1 MGPGARENSKLC
13 GRMLKSAWRYRHFIL
28 SAIKADIRGRFANS
42 RIGGVWLFV
51 QPLVQVAI
59 FATVL
64 TSVLSSRLPGVDN
77 KYAYVVYL
85 LAGTSAWSLF
95 SETLSRC
102 INVFVDQAGLL
113 KKIAFPRICLPL
125 VVIGGAMVNFLVLL
139 SITIAFLLVIGAFPG
154 VAILWV
160 FPLSIIV
167 IGLAAGLGIFLGVLN
182 VFMRDIGQAAGV
194 FLNLWFWVTP
204 IVYPVNIVPQSIAHL
219 FHLNPMLPVIVGF
232 HDIFLAGESPNWIE
246 LAPVTIFAV
255 GSLALAYAVF
265 KRAGPDM
272 VDVL

>member
-1 MGPGARENSKLC
+1 MF
-13 GRMLKSAWRYRHFIL
+13 KSAWRYRHFII
-28 SAIKADIRGRFANS
+28 SAIKSDIRTRFANS

-64 TSVLSSRLPGVDN
+64 TSVLSSKLPGVDN

-85 LAGTSAWSLF
+85 LAGMSAWALF

-102 INVFVDQAGLL
+102 IGVFVDSGNLL
-113 KKIAFPRICLPL
+113 KKISFPRICLPL
-125 VVIGGAMVNFLVLL
+125 VVIGVALVNFSILFGISVALL
-139 SITIAFLLVIGAFPG
+139 IAIGAFPG
-154 VAILWV
+154 IAILGV
-160 FPLSIIV
+160 IPLALILV
-167 IGLAAGLGIFLGVLN
+167 GLAAGLGIFLGVLN

-194 FLNLWFWVTP
+194 LLNLWFWVTP
-204 IVYPVNIVPQSIAHL
+204 IVYPITIVPPRFAAI
-219 FHLNPMLPVIVGF
+219 FHLNPVLPIVTGF
-232 HDIFLAGESPNWIE
+232 HEIFLTGQFPDWSRLVPVAM
-246 LAPVTIFAV
+246 LAAA
-255 GSLALAYAVF
+255 SLAIAYVIF

>member
-1 MGPGARENSKLC
+1 MF
-13 GRMLKSAWRYRHFIL
+13 KSAWRYRHFIL
-28 SAIKADIRGRFANS
+28 SAIRSDIRSRFANS

-85 LAGTSAWSLF
+85 LAGMAAWALF

-102 INVFVDQAGLL
+102 IGIFVESGNLL
-113 KKIAFPRICLPL
+113 KKISFPRICLPL
-125 VVIGGAMVNFLVLL
+125 VVIGVALVNFCILFGLTVVLL
-139 SITIAFLLVIGAFPG
+139 LLIGAFPG
-154 VAILWV
+154 AAILWV
-160 FPLSIIV
+160 IPLAV
-167 IGLAAGLGIFLGVLN
+167 VVVGLAAGLGIFFGVLN
-182 VFMRDIGQAAGV
+182 VFMRDIGQAAAV
-194 FLNLWFWVTP
+194 LLNLWFWVTP
-204 IVYPVNIVPQSIAHL
+204 IVYPINIVPERL
-219 FHLNPMLPVIVGF
+219 MPFFKLNPMVPVVNGFHEIFLSGTFHDWPSLLPVVM
-232 HDIFLAGESPNWIE
+232 LA
-246 LAPVTIFAV
+246 LVA
-255 GSLALAYAVF
+255 LALAYVVF